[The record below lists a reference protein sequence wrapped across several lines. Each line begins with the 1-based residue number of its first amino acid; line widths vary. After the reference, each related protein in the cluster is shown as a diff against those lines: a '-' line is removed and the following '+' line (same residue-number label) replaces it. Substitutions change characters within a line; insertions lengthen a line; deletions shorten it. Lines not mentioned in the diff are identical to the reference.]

1 MPGPR
6 RSLRIYRLLLRLYPA
21 QFLQE
26 YEREILLT
34 FRTEWLRESN
44 AAGRWLYFARAAS
57 GILFNSP
64 LEHFQMLTNDLR
76 YALRTFRR
84 SLPLTIVAV
93 ATLALGIGVNSAL
106 FSVVKAVL
114 LDALPYGKPD
124 QLVRVWVRNPQQGFE
139 HDVTSWPRLEDWRT
153 RSRTIQGFAAFGPAR
168 LILTEGGEPV
178 QLQGTS
184 VSANFFRVMGV
195 RPLFGQD
202 FESNADQ
209 EGQPKRVMLAY
220 GFWQRRFGG
229 DPSIVGRQLNMSGDT
244 YQVMGVMPRLFQFPE
259 RGLDFWTPFALD
271 ARSRTA
277 RGNFFL
283 NTVARL
289 RDGETLKHA
298 QLEMDGIAAA
308 LAQQYPVDL
317 HLGVALV
324 NLKEDL
330 TGSIAPALWVLTGA
344 VIFILLICCANIAGM
359 LLAHTAERRQE
370 LAIRAALGAGRSR
383 VVRQLLTETALL
395 FFAGGAAGIA
405 VAYVGVK
412 LLLRIAPPEL
422 PQLQD
427 THLDLTVALITLL
440 VSAASG
446 ILCGM
451 RPALAASRLDLAS
464 DLRQGGRR
472 VAGRMDSGRFRS
484 ILTIGEMS
492 LAMIL
497 LTGSWLLVRS
507 LQRIEGVSLGF
518 DSRGV
523 SIATLQPPRTR
534 YKDGKATAAFYMQ
547 LLDRLRAQPGVEG
560 AAAITTFLL
569 GRLPDSASFFID
581 GRPEQ
586 IQTPLT
592 MDGVSP
598 DFFSLMKIPLLRGR
612 YFDSRDRADSLPVV
626 IINQTMARRYWPHED
641 PLGKRLT
648 FGNPKDANVEWDT
661 VVGVVADTERA
672 GVDQPVFTESYAPLV
687 QASPRGTQI
696 LIRSRQGAA
705 AARTALVTALRELD
719 RQMPVARFSTL
730 DAELGGQVASRRF
743 TTFLLTLFAVAALV
757 IAGVGLYGLIS
768 YLVMLRRQEF
778 GVRVALGARPVD
790 VVRIVMGRVM
800 VMAAAGLVL
809 GVAGALV
816 LTKGLQS
823 LLFGVT
829 RFDPGS
835 YLAAGVGLLAV
846 CGVAAIPPLVRA
858 LRSDPLSALRAE

>member
-1 MPGPR
+1 MPDPVH
-6 RSLRIYRLLLRLYPA
+6 SLRLYRALLRLYPA

-44 AAGRWLYFARAAS
+44 AAGRWFYFVRAAS
-57 GILFNSP
+57 AILFNSP
-64 LEHFQMLTNDLR
+64 LEHVQMLTNDLR

-84 SLPLTIVAV
+84 SLPLTVVAV
-93 ATLALGIGVNSAL
+93 ATLALGMGVNSAL
-106 FSVVKAVL
+106 FSVVKGVL

-124 QLVRVWVRNPQQGFE
+124 QLVRVWVRNPQQGYD

-153 RSRTIQGFAAFGPAR
+153 RSRTIQGFAVFGPAR
-168 LILTEGGEPV
+168 LILTEGGEPL

-195 RPLFGQD
+195 QPLFGQD
-202 FESNADQ
+202 FENNADQ
-209 EGQPKRVMLAY
+209 EGQPKRIMLAY

-229 DPSIVGRQLNMSGDT
+229 DPSIAGRQLNMSGDT
-244 YQVMGVMPRLFQFPE
+244 YLVMGVMPPLFQFPE

-289 RDGETLKHA
+289 RDGETLRHA
-298 QLEMDGIAAA
+298 QLEMDGIAGA
-308 LAQQYPVDL
+308 LAQQYPVDQ

-330 TGSIAPALWVLTGA
+330 TGSIAPALWVLSGA

-383 VVRQLLTETALL
+383 VVRQLLTEAALL
-395 FFAGGAAGIA
+395 FCAGGVAGIA

-427 THLDLTVALITLL
+427 THLDLTVAAITLV

-451 RPALAASRLDLAS
+451 RPALAASRFALS
-464 DLRQGGRR
+464 SGLRQGGRR
-472 VAGRMDSGRFRS
+472 VAGRMDSRRFRS
-484 ILTIGEMS
+484 VLTIGEMA

-518 DSRGV
+518 DSRSV

-534 YKDGKATAAFYMQ
+534 YKDGNATTAFYTQ
-547 LLDRLRAQPGVEG
+547 LLERLQAQPGIEG
-560 AAAITTFLL
+560 AAAITNFLL
-569 GRLPDSASFFID
+569 GRLPDSGTFSID
-581 GRPEQ
+581 GRTDPVM
-586 IQTPLT
+586 TPLT

-598 DFFSLMKIPLLRGR
+598 DFFSVMKIPLLRGR
-612 YFDSRDRADSLPVV
+612 FFDSRDRADSLPVV
-626 IINQTMARRYWPHED
+626 IINQTTARRYWPHED

-648 FGNPKDANVEWDT
+648 FGNPKDPKVEWDT
-661 VVGVVADTERA
+661 IVGVVADTERA

-687 QASPRGTQI
+687 QASPRGLQI
-696 LIRSRQGAA
+696 LIRTRQGAA
-705 AARTALVTALRELD
+705 TARTSLVTALHELD

-768 YLVMLRRQEF
+768 YLVTLRRQEF
-778 GVRVALGARPVD
+778 GVRMALGARPVD
-790 VVRIVMGRVM
+790 VMRIVMGRVM
-800 VMAAAGLVL
+800 AMAAAGLVL

-816 LTKGLQS
+816 LTRGLQS

-835 YLAAGVGLLAV
+835 YLAAGIGLLAV
-846 CGVAAIPPLVRA
+846 CGVAAIPPMVR
-858 LRSDPLSALRAE
+858 LRSDPLAALRAE